1 MLGSVSA
8 QVVQGVDWI
17 PVWVIGGEILSTQM
31 LLAVDA
37 SPASRQ
43 AVVFAAPYAARI
55 GAEVTLL
62 HVVREF
68 FPGWG
73 SYLSAGEELE
83 AEIHETLKPRIQAM
97 FAEYQRC
104 LENAGVVPDKI
115 RIACKFE
122 SY

>member
-17 PVWVIGGEILSTQM
+17 PVWVIGGEILSTKM

-43 AVVFAAPYAARI
+43 AVIFAAPYAAQI

-62 HVVREF
+62 HVVRKF
-68 FPGWG
+68 FPGWNP
-73 SYLSAGEELE
+73 YLTRPGKNSRQSSMR
-83 AEIHETLKPRIQAM
+83 P
-97 FAEYQRC
+97 
-104 LENAGVVPDKI
+104 
-115 RIACKFE
+115 
-122 SY
+122 